1 MFPVMLFVIIGIR
14 MGYTDF
20 WYWFFVVCYAIV
32 VLVKSAI
39 NASK

>member
-1 MFPVMLFVIIGIR
+1 MFPVILFVTIGIR

-20 WYWFFVVCYAIV
+20 WYWFLVACYTFVVLI
-32 VLVKSAI
+32 KSAI